1 MAKTKLQKLTEL
13 GQSIW
18 LDYIRRSLIKSG
30 DLAEYVQKGLR
41 GMTSNPAIFEKAI
54 AETDEYDGQIQSL
67 ALEGKTSQEI
77 YEALAIDDIRS
88 AADILRPVFDE
99 SKGGDGY
106 ISLEVNPHLAHDKK
120 ATVNE
125 ALRLFEAVDR
135 PNVMIKVPA
144 TAEGLLAI
152 QELITEGININVTL
166 MFSMAQYDMV
176 AEAYISALEKRAAR
190 VYDVHRIASVA
201 SFFVSRIDVKVDKM
215 LDKIGTP
222 EAKAL
227 KGKIGIASAKM
238 AYQHFSKTFQGKRW
252 DYLADKGARLQRV
265 LYGSTSTKNPSYSD
279 VMYVD
284 GLIGPNTVN
293 TVPPKTL
300 EAFMDHGT
308 VTVTLD
314 HDLDQ
319 ARQQLDQLERVGIN
333 LDDVTRELLDE
344 GVEKFVKPYDKLIE
358 TIAQK
363 QAHLITA

>member
-1 MAKTKLQKLTEL
+1 MTKTKLHKLTEL

-18 LDYIRRSLIKSG
+18 LDYIRRSLIESG
-30 DLAEYVQKGLR
+30 DLAAYVQNGLR

-77 YEALAIDDIRS
+77 YESLAIDDIRS
-88 AADILRPVFDE
+88 AARILEPVFDE
-99 SKGGDGY
+99 SEGADGY
-106 ISLEVNPHLAHDKK
+106 ISLEVNPHLAHDRQ

-125 ALRLFEAVDR
+125 ALRLFGAVDR

-176 AEAYISALEKRAAR
+176 AEAYIAALEKRAAK
-190 VYDVHRIASVA
+190 VYDVHHIASVA

-215 LDKIGTP
+215 LDEIDTP
-222 EAKAL
+222 EAEAL
-227 KGKIGIASAKM
+227 KGKIGIASAKL
-238 AYQHFSKTFQGKRW
+238 AYQHFKETFQGKRW
-252 DYLADKGARLQRV
+252 DFLADKGARLQRV
-265 LYGSTSTKNPSYSD
+265 LYGSTSTKDPAYSD

-293 TVPPKTL
+293 TIPPKTL
-300 EAFMDHGT
+300 EAFIDHGT
-308 VTVTLD
+308 VAVTLD
-314 HDLDQ
+314 QDIDEVHE
-319 ARQQLDQLERVGIN
+319 QLVQLEKVGIN

-363 QAHLITA
+363 QANLITA

>member
-1 MAKTKLQKLTEL
+1 MTKTKLHKLTGL

-30 DLAEYVQKGLR
+30 DLALYVKKGLR

-67 ALEGKTSQEI
+67 ALEGKTAQEI
-77 YEALAIDDIRS
+77 YEALAIDDIRN

-99 SKGGDGY
+99 SKGDDGY
-106 ISLEVNPHLAHDKK
+106 ISLEVNPHLAHDRE
-120 ATVNE
+120 TTINE
-125 ALRLFEAVDR
+125 ALRLFESVDR

-152 QELITEGININVTL
+152 QELIAEGVNINVTL
-166 MFSMAQYDMV
+166 MFSMTQYDMV
-176 AEAYISALEKRAAR
+176 AEAYISALEKRAAEA
-190 VYDVHRIASVA
+190 YNLNRIASVA

-215 LDKIGTP
+215 LDEIGTP
-222 EAKAL
+222 EAKTL

-238 AYQHFSKTFQGKRW
+238 AYQHFKDTFQGKRW
-252 DYLADKGARLQRV
+252 DFLVDKGARLQRV
-265 LYGSTSTKNPSYSD
+265 LYGSTSTKNPDYSD

-293 TVPPKTL
+293 TIPPKTL

-308 VTVTLD
+308 VAVTLD
-314 HDLDQ
+314 RDLDE
-319 ARQQLDQLERVGIN
+319 ARQQLDQLEKVGIE
-333 LDDVTRELLDE
+333 LADVTRELLDE

-363 QAHLITA
+363 QADLITA